1 MTYIKVYKYSA
12 RRWQPGILNV
22 RIRKYFSDSC
32 FGSPEFFGICS
43 TSLSLTPRH
52 DPHEALSH
60 WIPKSKQADE
70 NNEWIASNRILAF
83 TRRFL
88 GSPRG
93 KTLQLTKKDCMV
105 TDVPSSQVEKKQT
118 INSWIHN
125 SFYFLLVCDVA
136 RHCFLVYL
144 DTLLSAKNTIF
155 WTSLGVF
162 SNFSLCARLIHEIL
176 RCCFGRCETTHS
188 YQRRRSRTVN
198 SSHESGV
205 RSR

>member
-1 MTYIKVYKYSA
+1 MWDWTWLQEELFPQESPNVKIFLNLQKNRKSLILYLLGCASVHFYSMTYIKVYKYSA

-52 DPHEALSH
+52 DPNEALSH
-60 WIPKSKQADE
+60 SIPKSKQADE

-93 KTLQLTKKDCMV
+93 ITLQLTKKDCMV

-125 SFYFLLVCDVA
+125 SFYFWLVCDVA
-136 RHCFLVYL
+136 RHCFLV
-144 DTLLSAKNTIF
+144 LLRYA
-155 WTSLGVF
+155 
-162 SNFSLCARLIHEIL
+162 SLCEKYD
-176 RCCFGRCETTHS
+176 F
-188 YQRRRSRTVN
+188 
-198 SSHESGV
+198 
-205 RSR
+205 